1 MRLLERKWSSVS
13 RRPASFRL
21 VRCAPSPSHSALRRA
36 IAATSGA
43 NLVQRFLQHGCSHA
57 QDNQSNRLS
66 RGRLPGGCA
75 SVAGCGSTRSEI
87 THFFTQDVDPPE
99 DEAVTWTEEQ
109 LRDYFSSGGEIRPER
124 RDTSVAGGFRDLPPP
139 PPTCF
144 PENMPKI
151 GDCLLYT
158 SPSPRD

>member
-1 MRLLERKWSSVS
+1 M
-13 RRPASFRL
+13 
-21 VRCAPSPSHSALRRA
+21 
-36 IAATSGA
+36 
-43 NLVQRFLQHGCSHA
+43 Q
-57 QDNQSNRLS
+57 
-66 RGRLPGGCA
+66 
-75 SVAGCGSTRSEI
+75 VAGSTRSEI
-87 THFFTQDVDPPE
+87 THLFTQDVDPQE

-151 GDCLLYT
+151 GDNVPVVEEKNSEYHKK
-158 SPSPRD
+158 S